1 MGVRYSPRNLGRCEA
16 FYSMPIYR
24 LFRKIA
30 STRYHGVMFSYRHA
44 FHAGNHADVLK
55 HTVLVAVMKHLAL
68 KEVGYTAIDT
78 HAGAGLYRLD
88 SHDANQSGEA
98 NEGLL
103 ALLRHKSK
111 LAGPMAELLMDYRR
125 VLEHFNPQG
134 GLLNYPGSPLIAH
147 HLLREQDKLKLFE
160 LHPTDIRALQT
171 HVESLKAG
179 RQVMVMHEDGF
190 AGLPKYLPP
199 LTRRGLVFID
209 PSYEIKL
216 DYERVVV
223 AVSIGMKRFA
233 TGTYVIWY
241 PIIPRPQAHSLPR
254 HLTNLARQADKPWL
268 HATLRIRTGA
278 RTEATAGEKAKP
290 VGLVDSGVV
299 IINPPFTLHDQ
310 LQQALPQ
317 MVQLMGQDHLAG
329 FSLAQG

>member
-1 MGVRYSPRNLGRCEA
+1 
-16 FYSMPIYR
+16 
-24 LFRKIA
+24 
-30 STRYHGVMFSYRHA
+30 MFSYRHA

-68 KEVGYTAIDT
+68 KDVGFTAIDT
-78 HAGAGLYRLD
+78 HAGAGIYRLD
-88 SHDANQSGEA
+88 STDARQSGEA
-98 NEGLL
+98 QEGLL
-103 ALLRHKSK
+103 ALMRNKSK
-111 LAGPMAELLMDYRR
+111 LSGPMAEALVDYRK
-125 VLEHFNPQG
+125 VLDHFNQQG
-134 GLLNYPGSPLIAH
+134 GLLNYPGSPMIAH

-160 LHPTDIRALQT
+160 MHPTDIRALQT
-171 HVESLKAG
+171 NVDALKAG
-179 RQVMVMHEDGF
+179 RQVTVMHEDGF
-190 AGLPKYLPP
+190 NGLPKYLPP
-199 LTRRGLVFID
+199 STRRGLVFID

-233 TGTYVIWY
+233 TGTFVIWY

-268 HATLRIRTGA
+268 HATLRIKTGA
-278 RTEATAGEKAKP
+278 RTDGVAGEKAKP

-329 FSLAQG
+329 FSLTRG

>member
-1 MGVRYSPRNLGRCEA
+1 
-16 FYSMPIYR
+16 
-24 LFRKIA
+24 
-30 STRYHGVMFSYRHA
+30 MFSYRHA
-44 FHAGNHADVLK
+44 YHAGNHADVLK

-68 KEVGYTAIDT
+68 KEVGFTAIDT
-78 HAGAGLYRLD
+78 HAGAGMYRLD
-88 SHDANQSGEA
+88 SADANQSGEA
-98 NEGLL
+98 QEGLL
-103 ALLRHKSK
+103 ALMRNKSK
-111 LAGPMAELLMDYRR
+111 LSGPMADALLDYRK
-125 VLEHFNPQG
+125 VLDHFNREG
-134 GLLNYPGSPLIAH
+134 GLLNYPGSPLISH

-160 LHPTDIRALQT
+160 MHPTDIRGLQT
-171 HVESLKAG
+171 RVEELRAG

-190 AGLPKYLPP
+190 NGLPKFLPP
-199 LTRRGLVFID
+199 STRRGLVFID

-223 AVSIGMKRFA
+223 AVSIGMKRFS
-233 TGTYVIWY
+233 TGTYVVWY

-278 RTEATAGEKAKP
+278 RIDAPPGEKAKP

-299 IINPPFTLHDQ
+299 IINPPFTLYEQ

-329 FSLAQG
+329 FSLTRG

>member
-1 MGVRYSPRNLGRCEA
+1 
-16 FYSMPIYR
+16 
-24 LFRKIA
+24 
-30 STRYHGVMFSYRHA
+30 MFSYRHA

-68 KEVGYTAIDT
+68 KDVGFTAIDT
-78 HAGAGLYRLD
+78 HAGAGMYRLD
-88 SHDANQSGEA
+88 STDARQSGEA
-98 NEGLL
+98 QEGLL
-103 ALLRHKSK
+103 ALMRNKSK
-111 LAGPMAELLMDYRR
+111 LSGPMAEALVDYRK
-125 VLEHFNPQG
+125 VLDHFNQQG
-134 GLLNYPGSPLIAH
+134 GLLNYPGSPMIAH

-160 LHPTDIRALQT
+160 MHPTDIRALQT
-171 HVESLKAG
+171 NVDALKAG
-179 RQVMVMHEDGF
+179 RQVTVMHEDGF
-190 AGLPKYLPP
+190 NGLPKYLPP
-199 LTRRGLVFID
+199 STRRGLVFID

-233 TGTYVIWY
+233 TGTFVIWY

-268 HATLRIRTGA
+268 HATLRIKTGA
-278 RTEATAGEKAKP
+278 RTDGVAGEKAKP

-317 MVQLMGQDHLAG
+317 MVQLMGYDHLAG
-329 FSLAQG
+329 FSLTRG

>member
-1 MGVRYSPRNLGRCEA
+1 
-16 FYSMPIYR
+16 
-24 LFRKIA
+24 
-30 STRYHGVMFSYRHA
+30 MFSYRHA
-44 FHAGNHADVLK
+44 YHAGNHADVLK

-68 KEVGYTAIDT
+68 KEVGFTAIDT
-78 HAGAGLYRLD
+78 HAGAGMYRLD
-88 SHDANQSGEA
+88 SADANQSGEA
-98 NEGLL
+98 QEGLL
-103 ALLRHKSK
+103 ALMRNKSK
-111 LAGPMAELLMDYRR
+111 LSGPMADALLDYRK
-125 VLEHFNPQG
+125 VLDHFNREG

-160 LHPTDIRALQT
+160 MHPTDIRGLQT
-171 HVESLKAG
+171 RVEELRAG

-190 AGLPKYLPP
+190 NGLPKFLPP
-199 LTRRGLVFID
+199 STRRGLVFID

-223 AVSIGMKRFA
+223 AVSIGMKRFS
-233 TGTYVIWY
+233 TGTYVVWY

-278 RTEATAGEKAKP
+278 RIDTTPGEKAKP
-290 VGLVDSGVV
+290 IGLVDSGVV
-299 IINPPFTLHDQ
+299 IINPPFTLYEQ

-329 FSLAQG
+329 FSLTRG

>member
-1 MGVRYSPRNLGRCEA
+1 ML
-16 FYSMPIYR
+16 
-24 LFRKIA
+24 
-30 STRYHGVMFSYRHA
+30 SYRHA
-44 FHAGNHADVLK
+44 YHAGNHADVLK

-68 KEVGYTAIDT
+68 KEVGFTAIDT
-78 HAGAGLYRLD
+78 HAGAGMYRLD
-88 SHDANQSGEA
+88 SADANQSGEA
-98 NEGLL
+98 QEGLL
-103 ALLRHKSK
+103 ALMRNKSK
-111 LAGPMAELLMDYRR
+111 LSGPMADALLDYRK
-125 VLEHFNPQG
+125 VLDHFNREG

-160 LHPTDIRALQT
+160 MHPTDIRGLQT
-171 HVESLKAG
+171 RVEELRAG

-190 AGLPKYLPP
+190 NGLPKFLPP
-199 LTRRGLVFID
+199 STRRGLVFID

-223 AVSIGMKRFA
+223 AVSIGMKRFS
-233 TGTYVIWY
+233 TGTYVVWY

-278 RTEATAGEKAKP
+278 RIDATPGEKAKP
-290 VGLVDSGVV
+290 IGLVDSGVV
-299 IINPPFTLHDQ
+299 IINPPFTLYEQ

-329 FSLAQG
+329 FSLTRG

>member
-1 MGVRYSPRNLGRCEA
+1 
-16 FYSMPIYR
+16 
-24 LFRKIA
+24 
-30 STRYHGVMFSYRHA
+30 MFSYRHA
-44 FHAGNHADVLK
+44 YHAGNHADVLK

-68 KEVGYTAIDT
+68 KEVGFTAIDT
-78 HAGAGLYRLD
+78 HAGAGMYRLD
-88 SHDANQSGEA
+88 STDANQSGEA
-98 NEGLL
+98 QEGLL
-103 ALLRHKSK
+103 ALMRNKSK
-111 LAGPMAELLMDYRR
+111 LSGPMAEALLDYRK
-125 VLEHFNPQG
+125 VLDHFNPEG

-160 LHPTDIRALQT
+160 MHPTDIRVLQT
-171 HVESLKAG
+171 RVEELRVG

-190 AGLPKYLPP
+190 NGLPKFLPP
-199 LTRRGLVFID
+199 TTRRGLVFID

-233 TGTYVIWY
+233 TGTYVVWY

-268 HATLRIRTGA
+268 HATLRIRSGA
-278 RTEATAGEKAKP
+278 RTDAVAGEKAKP
-290 VGLVDSGVV
+290 IGLVDSGVV
-299 IINPPFTLHDQ
+299 IINPPFTLHEQ

-329 FSLAQG
+329 FSLTRG

>member
-1 MGVRYSPRNLGRCEA
+1 
-16 FYSMPIYR
+16 
-24 LFRKIA
+24 
-30 STRYHGVMFSYRHA
+30 MFSYRHA
-44 FHAGNHADVLK
+44 YHAGNHADVIK

-68 KEVGYTAIDT
+68 KEVGFTAIDT
-78 HAGAGLYRLD
+78 HAGAGMYRLD
-88 SHDANQSGEA
+88 SADANQSGEA
-98 NEGLL
+98 QEGLL
-103 ALLRHKSK
+103 ALMRNKSK
-111 LAGPMAELLMDYRR
+111 LSGPMADALLDYRK
-125 VLEHFNPQG
+125 VLDHFNREG

-160 LHPTDIRALQT
+160 MHPTDIRGLQT
-171 HVESLKAG
+171 RVEELRAG

-190 AGLPKYLPP
+190 NGLPKFLPP
-199 LTRRGLVFID
+199 STRRGLVFID

-223 AVSIGMKRFA
+223 AVSIGMKRFS
-233 TGTYVIWY
+233 TGTYVVWY

-278 RTEATAGEKAKP
+278 RIDATPGEKAKP
-290 VGLVDSGVV
+290 IGLVDSGVV
-299 IINPPFTLHDQ
+299 IINPPFTLYEQ

-329 FSLAQG
+329 FSLTRG

>member
-1 MGVRYSPRNLGRCEA
+1 
-16 FYSMPIYR
+16 
-24 LFRKIA
+24 
-30 STRYHGVMFSYRHA
+30 MFSYRHA

-68 KEVGYTAIDT
+68 KDVGFTAIDT
-78 HAGAGLYRLD
+78 HAGAGMYRLD
-88 SHDANQSGEA
+88 STDARQSGEA
-98 NEGLL
+98 QEGLL
-103 ALLRHKSK
+103 LLMRNKSK
-111 LAGPMAELLMDYRR
+111 LSGPMAEALVDYRK
-125 VLEHFNPQG
+125 VLDHFNQQG
-134 GLLNYPGSPLIAH
+134 GLLNYPGSPMIAH

-160 LHPTDIRALQT
+160 MHPTDIRALQT
-171 HVESLKAG
+171 NVDALKAG
-179 RQVMVMHEDGF
+179 RQVTVMHEDGF
-190 AGLPKYLPP
+190 NGLPKYLPP
-199 LTRRGLVFID
+199 STRRGLVFID

-233 TGTYVIWY
+233 TGTFVIWY

-268 HATLRIRTGA
+268 HATLRIKTGA
-278 RTEATAGEKAKP
+278 RTDGVAGEKAKP

-329 FSLAQG
+329 FSLTRG

>member
-1 MGVRYSPRNLGRCEA
+1 
-16 FYSMPIYR
+16 
-24 LFRKIA
+24 
-30 STRYHGVMFSYRHA
+30 MFSYRHS

-55 HTVLVAVMKHLAL
+55 HSILVSVVKHLAL
-68 KEVGYTAIDT
+68 KDVGFTAIDT
-78 HAGAGLYRLD
+78 HAGAGIYRLD
-88 SHDANQSGEA
+88 GNDARQSGEA
-98 NEGLL
+98 QDGLL
-103 ALLRHKSK
+103 ALMRNKSK
-111 LAGPMAELLMDYRR
+111 LAGPMADLLLDYRR
-125 VLEHFNPQG
+125 VLDHFNPQG
-134 GLLNYPGSPLIAH
+134 GLINYPGSPFIAQ

-160 LHPTDIRALQT
+160 MHPTDIRSLQT
-171 HVESLKAG
+171 QVEALKAG

-190 AGLPKYLPP
+190 NGWPKFLPP
-199 LTRRGLVFID
+199 PSRRGMVFLD

-233 TGTYVIWY
+233 TGTYVVWY

-278 RTEATAGEKAKP
+278 RDGVAAGESIKP
-290 VGLVDSGVV
+290 IGLVDSGVIV
-299 IINPPFTLHDQ
+299 INPPFTLYEQ

-317 MVQLMGQDHLAG
+317 MVQLMGQDHMAG
-329 FSLAQG
+329 FHLTQG

>member
-1 MGVRYSPRNLGRCEA
+1 
-16 FYSMPIYR
+16 
-24 LFRKIA
+24 
-30 STRYHGVMFSYRHA
+30 MFSYRHA
-44 FHAGNHADVLK
+44 YHAGNHADVLK

-68 KEVGYTAIDT
+68 KEVGFTAIDT
-78 HAGAGLYRLD
+78 HAGAGMYRID
-88 SHDANQSGEA
+88 SADANQSGEA
-98 NEGLL
+98 QEGLL
-103 ALLRHKSK
+103 ALMRNKSK
-111 LAGPMAELLMDYRR
+111 LSGPMADALLDYRK
-125 VLEHFNPQG
+125 VLDHFNREG

-160 LHPTDIRALQT
+160 MHPTDIRGLQT
-171 HVESLKAG
+171 RVEELRAG

-190 AGLPKYLPP
+190 NGLPKFLPP
-199 LTRRGLVFID
+199 STRRGLVFID

-223 AVSIGMKRFA
+223 AVSIGMKRFS
-233 TGTYVIWY
+233 TGTYVVWY

-268 HATLRIRTGA
+268 HATLRIRSGA
-278 RTEATAGEKAKP
+278 RTDAVSGEKAKP
-290 VGLVDSGVV
+290 IGLVDSGVV
-299 IINPPFTLHDQ
+299 IINPPFTLYEQ

-329 FSLAQG
+329 FSLTRG

>member
-1 MGVRYSPRNLGRCEA
+1 
-16 FYSMPIYR
+16 
-24 LFRKIA
+24 
-30 STRYHGVMFSYRHA
+30 MFSYRHA
-44 FHAGNHADVLK
+44 YHAGNHADVLK

-68 KEVGYTAIDT
+68 KEVGFTAIDT
-78 HAGAGLYRLD
+78 HAGAGMYRLD
-88 SHDANQSGEA
+88 SADANLSGEA
-98 NEGLL
+98 QEGLL
-103 ALLRHKSK
+103 ALMRNKSK
-111 LAGPMAELLMDYRR
+111 LSGPMAEALLDYRK
-125 VLEHFNPQG
+125 VLDHFNPEG

-160 LHPTDIRALQT
+160 MHPTDIRGLQT
-171 HVESLKAG
+171 RVEELRAG

-190 AGLPKYLPP
+190 NGLPKFLPP
-199 LTRRGLVFID
+199 ATRRGLVFID

-233 TGTYVIWY
+233 TGTYVVWY

-268 HATLRIRTGA
+268 HATLRIRSGA
-278 RTEATAGEKAKP
+278 RTDAVAGEKAKP
-290 VGLVDSGVV
+290 LGLVDSGVV
-299 IINPPFTLHDQ
+299 IINPPFTLHEQ

-329 FSLAQG
+329 FSLTRG

>member
-1 MGVRYSPRNLGRCEA
+1 
-16 FYSMPIYR
+16 
-24 LFRKIA
+24 
-30 STRYHGVMFSYRHA
+30 MFSYRHA

-68 KEVGYTAIDT
+68 KEVGFTAIDT
-78 HAGAGLYRLD
+78 HAGAGMYRLD
-88 SHDANQSGEA
+88 STDARQSGEA
-98 NEGLL
+98 QEGLL
-103 ALLRHKSK
+103 ALMRNKSK
-111 LAGPMAELLMDYRR
+111 LSGPMAEALVDYRK
-125 VLEHFNPQG
+125 VLDHFNQQG
-134 GLLNYPGSPLIAH
+134 GLLNYPGSPMIAH

-171 HVESLKAG
+171 NVDALKAG
-179 RQVMVMHEDGF
+179 RQVTVMHEDGF
-190 AGLPKYLPP
+190 NGLPKYLPP
-199 LTRRGLVFID
+199 STRRGLVFID

-223 AVSIGMKRFA
+223 AVSIGMKRFS
-233 TGTYVIWY
+233 TGTYVVWY

-254 HLTNLARQADKPWL
+254 HLTNLAKQADKPWL
-268 HATLRIRTGA
+268 HATLRIKTGA
-278 RTEATAGEKAKP
+278 RTDGVAGEKAKP

-299 IINPPFTLHDQ
+299 IINPPFTLYEQ

-329 FSLAQG
+329 FSLTRS

>member
-1 MGVRYSPRNLGRCEA
+1 
-16 FYSMPIYR
+16 
-24 LFRKIA
+24 
-30 STRYHGVMFSYRHA
+30 MFSYRHA
-44 FHAGNHADVLK
+44 YHAGNHADVLK

-68 KEVGYTAIDT
+68 KEVGFTAIDT
-78 HAGAGLYRLD
+78 HAGAGMYRLD
-88 SHDANQSGEA
+88 SADANQSGEA
-98 NEGLL
+98 QEGLL
-103 ALLRHKSK
+103 ALMRNKSK
-111 LAGPMAELLMDYRR
+111 LSGPMADALLDYRK
-125 VLEHFNPQG
+125 VLDHFNREG

-160 LHPTDIRALQT
+160 MHPTDIWGLQT
-171 HVESLKAG
+171 RVEELRAG

-190 AGLPKYLPP
+190 NGLPKFLPP
-199 LTRRGLVFID
+199 STRRGLVFID

-223 AVSIGMKRFA
+223 AVSIGMKRFS
-233 TGTYVIWY
+233 TGTYVVWY

-278 RTEATAGEKAKP
+278 RIDATPGEKAKP

-299 IINPPFTLHDQ
+299 IINPPFTLYEQ

-329 FSLAQG
+329 FSLTRG

>member
-1 MGVRYSPRNLGRCEA
+1 
-16 FYSMPIYR
+16 
-24 LFRKIA
+24 
-30 STRYHGVMFSYRHA
+30 MFSYRHA
-44 FHAGNHADVLK
+44 YHAGNHADVLK

-68 KEVGYTAIDT
+68 KEVGFTAIDT
-78 HAGAGLYRLD
+78 HAGAGLYQLD
-88 SHDANQSGEA
+88 STDANQSGEA
-98 NEGLL
+98 QEGLL
-103 ALLRHKSK
+103 ALMRNKSK
-111 LAGPMAELLMDYRR
+111 LSGPMADALLDYRK
-125 VLEHFNPQG
+125 VLDHFNREG

-160 LHPTDIRALQT
+160 MHPTDIRGLQT
-171 HVESLKAG
+171 RVEELRAG

-190 AGLPKYLPP
+190 NGLPKFLPP
-199 LTRRGLVFID
+199 STRRGLVFID

-223 AVSIGMKRFA
+223 AVSIGMKRFS
-233 TGTYVIWY
+233 TGTYVVWY

-278 RTEATAGEKAKP
+278 RIDATPGEKAKP

-299 IINPPFTLHDQ
+299 IINPPFTLYEQ

-329 FSLAQG
+329 FSLTRG